1 MKIELKKSQYFKPE
15 VLDETQTNQ
24 ELNKNLKEALQRRAG
39 EIFPEVLSEA
49 IRLKK
54 FFEGDAIEISVSIT
68 IGNPDEEV
76 EDDENYKI

>member
-54 FFEGDAIEISVSIT
+54 FFEGGCHRNIRKY
-68 IGNPDEEV
+68 NHRKPR
-76 EDDENYKI
+76 